1 VAIVGPRPPAFA
13 ACPKPAGMR
22 YTVPINRQIGAS
34 LANERNPDRRPDP
47 DALLALAEKDKRGR
61 LLVFLGAAPGVGKT
75 YAMLNRARVLRQEGV
90 DVVVG
95 LVETHGR
102 ADTEALTHEIET
114 LPRRVVKYQDREIV
128 EFDLD
133 GALRRRP
140 KLIIVDELAH
150 SNAPESRHPK
160 RWQDVEELLDAHI
173 DVWTA
178 LNVQHLESLADVV
191 SRVTGVAV
199 RETVP
204 DIVLRD
210 ADDIVLVDITAEE
223 LIQRLKDGKVY
234 LPQTAKLAQQK
245 FFTLRNLTAL
255 RELALRR
262 TAARVDDQMVEQL
275 RQNAIQGPWETSE
288 RLLVCVGPDAQSMD
302 VVRAASRLAT
312 GLNATWVAVTVELPD
327 EGGAARKGAD
337 QLETALNL
345 ARSLGA
351 DTERLTGRDLPAEIL
366 AYAQRENITQ
376 VVVGRSRAPWRQR
389 LIGRSLSDAI
399 VRRAQ
404 VVSVHVVTGD
414 PGRDEKPDR
423 GARSRLL
430 TPRFNKRLGL
440 GLAASL
446 LSVAAAVGLGELL
459 TIWIPLPNV
468 SMIFLAAV
476 LVSAVWFGVRSAI
489 MAAVLSFLAYDFCF
503 IPPLYQFTIAEPQ
516 EFFALVVFL
525 AVAIFVGWLA
535 GRARDQERLA
545 EESARATRSMFE
557 LSRKLSG
564 AVALGDILE
573 AATVY
578 AHKTLNARGV
588 VMLIPEEEELAL
600 AAAWPPLDQLS
611 PGETG
616 AARWAFSKREAA
628 GWKTGTL
635 PNLRFQFRPLTT
647 SRGVVGV
654 CGFEPAA
661 RDAALGPALDHGLN
675 LILDQTAIAVDR
687 AMLVKDSLRTA
698 TLEENEKLRA
708 TLLASLSHDLRT
720 PLAGITGAI
729 TTLQKFGDSLS
740 AEKRAD
746 LMSSIEEEAQRL
758 ARFIANLLEMSRIDA
773 GALKP
778 KRDLVDAPEV
788 VRAALERARK
798 AFPQATFTANLA
810 RDLPFV
816 TGDAGLIEQVLF
828 NLLDNAQK
836 YGGGGPVT
844 THARLAGPEVLITV
858 TDEGPG
864 IKPSDLERV
873 FERFYQGGRS
883 DGRKTGV
890 GLGLSIAKGLVE
902 AMGGRIWAE
911 SPAARRRGTRLLV
924 ALPAAKEPA

>member
-1 VAIVGPRPPAFA
+1 VFLRTGKSALP
-13 ACPKPAGMR
+13 
-22 YTVPINRQIGAS
+22 
-34 LANERNPDRRPDP
+34 LANERKSDLRPDP
-47 DALLALAEKDKRGR
+47 DALLALTERDKRGR

-75 YAMLNRARVLRQEGV
+75 YAMLNRARALRQEGV

-102 ADTEALTHEIET
+102 ADTLALTQDLEI
-114 LPRRVVKYQDREIV
+114 LPRRIVNYQGKQIE

-133 GALRRRP
+133 GALKRRP

-150 SNAPESRHPK
+150 SNAPDSRHPK
-160 RWQDVEELLDAHI
+160 RWQDVEELLDARI
-173 DVWTA
+173 NVWTA

-191 SRVTGVAV
+191 SRVTGVVV

-210 ADDIVLVDITAEE
+210 ADDIILVDITAEE

-288 RLLVCVGPDAQSMD
+288 RLLVCVGPDTQSMD

-312 GLNATWVAVTVELPD
+312 GLNATWVAVNVEPPD
-327 EGGAARKGAD
+327 EGGAARVGA
-337 QLETALNL
+337 EKVEAALNL

-351 DTERLTGRDLPAEIL
+351 DAERLTGRDLPAEIL
-366 AYAQRENITQ
+366 SYAQRENITQ
-376 VVVGRSRAPWRQR
+376 VVVGRSRASLRKRW
-389 LIGRSLSDAI
+389 LGRSLSDAL
-399 VRRAQ
+399 VKRAQ
-404 VVSVHVVTGD
+404 VVDVHVVTGD
-414 PGRDEKPDR
+414 PGRDERPDWIAWLR
-423 GARSRLL
+423 RLAPNFNARMAI
-430 TPRFNKRLGL
+430 GI
-440 GLAASL
+440 AASVF
-446 LSVAAAVGLGELL
+446 SVAVAVGLGELL
-459 TIWIPLPNV
+459 SAWISLPNV
-468 SMIFLAAV
+468 SMIFIAAV
-476 LVSAVWFGVRSAI
+476 LASAVWLGVRPAI
-489 MAAVLSFLAYDFCF
+489 LASVLSFLAYDFFF

-525 AVAIFVGWLA
+525 AVAILVGWLA

-545 EESARATRSMFE
+545 HESARATQSMFE

-578 AHKTLNARGV
+578 AHKALNARGV
-588 VMLIPEEEELAL
+588 VMLMPEEDELTL
-600 AAAWPPLDQLS
+600 AAAWPPVDQLS
-611 PGETG
+611 PGETS

-635 PNLRFQFRPLTT
+635 PNVRFQFRPLTT
-647 SRGVVGV
+647 TRGVVGV
-654 CGFEPAA
+654 CGFEPS
-661 RDAALGPALDHGLN
+661 DPHVGIGPALDHGLN

-687 AMLVKDSLRTA
+687 ALLVKDSLRTA
-698 TLEENEKLRA
+698 TLEENEKLRS

-729 TTLQKFGDSLS
+729 TTLQKFGDTLGP
-740 AEKRAD
+740 EKRAD

-778 KRDLVDAPEV
+778 KRDWVDVPEV
-788 VRAALERARK
+788 VRSALERARK
-798 AFPQATFTANLA
+798 AFPQQSYTSNLA

-816 TGDAGLIEQVLF
+816 RGDAGLIEQVLF

-844 THARLAGPEVLITV
+844 THARRLGDEVLITV

-864 IKPSDLERV
+864 IKPADLERI
-873 FERFYQGGRS
+873 FERFYQGGRP

-890 GLGLSIAKGLVE
+890 GLGLSIARGLVE

-924 ALPAAKEPA
+924 ALPAAKEAA